1 MIDLPM
7 APTSAGLRGRST
19 SAVSPNPGFPI
30 SGSASAD
37 STGADSAGAASSKT
51 STAGHPFTHYE
62 HLARLFDYPQ
72 RDYPTW
78 VQAAYDLLKGRYV
91 IAAAGINAFAQTL
104 PTDGE
109 PFTPEAL
116 DEVQEIFTRS
126 FDVQSITTLGV
137 GYVMFGDD
145 YKRGEVLVN
154 LSRELRDV
162 GIDCGTE
169 LPDHLPTVL
178 RLIARWE
185 DRELAEEFV
194 QEILHP
200 ALEMMIGEF
209 GERRMEA
216 RNGLYRKHF
225 KTLIVSSPERG
236 TMFREPLSSILE
248 VLRQDFDLSERV
260 PPERDNDFLR
270 SIGREL
276 EIEATAGSP
285 SKSGRML

>member
-1 MIDLPM
+1 MSSSQKVPF
-7 APTSAGLRGRST
+7 SQR
-19 SAVSPNPGFPI
+19 VSNPRTV
-30 SGSASAD
+30 
-37 STGADSAGAASSKT
+37 STGR
-51 STAGHPFTHYE
+51 GHPLAHYE

-78 VQAAYDLLKGRYV
+78 VQAAYDLLVGRYV
-91 IAAAGINAFAQTL
+91 IAAAGIHAFAQTL
-104 PTDGE
+104 PTEGE

-116 DEVQEIFTRS
+116 YEVQEIFTRS

-154 LSRELRDV
+154 LSRELREV
-162 GIDCGTE
+162 GIDCGNE
-169 LPDHLPTVL
+169 LPDHLPNVL
-178 RLIARWE
+178 RLIARWK

-200 ALEMMIGEF
+200 ALEMMIAEF

-225 KTLIVSSPERG
+225 KTLIDSSAERG
-236 TMFREPLSSILE
+236 TMFRELLSAVLE
-248 VLRQDFDLSERV
+248 VFRQDFALSELT
-260 PPERDNDFLR
+260 PPEKDNDFLR

-276 EIEATAGSP
+276 EIEGAAGLP
-285 SKSGRML
+285 TKSGRML